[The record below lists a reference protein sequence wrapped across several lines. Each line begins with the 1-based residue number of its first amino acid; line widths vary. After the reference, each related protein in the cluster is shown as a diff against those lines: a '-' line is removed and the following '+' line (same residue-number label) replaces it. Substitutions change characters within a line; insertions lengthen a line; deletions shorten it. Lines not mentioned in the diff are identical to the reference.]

1 MIFRHVRSENPG
13 HLEAACTQWTSVER
27 TRSSSAWRTS
37 GALRGR
43 LPRPCT
49 SAGARVALTY
59 QNERL
64 RESVQAL
71 AAEIGDA
78 PLFQCDMSVD
88 EDVVN
93 LYQQVGESL
102 GSLSILVHSIAFA
115 NRDDLGGEF
124 SKTERD
130 GFRVALDVS
139 AYSLIPMV
147 RHAAPLMTEGGTV
160 VAMTFLAAEKV
171 FPGYNVMGVAKAA
184 LENSVRQLA
193 AEYGPEGIRVNAISA
208 GPLDH
213 AVVARHLRLPRHET
227 HPTPS
232 GPRWRATSPTR
243 MWAAP
248 RSTCAASCRQAS
260 PARSFTSTPATA
272 SWASSPRY
280 RNPAKSLGID
290 TSMRWKAPV
299 S

>member
-1 MIFRHVRSENPG
+1 MSR
-13 HLEAACTQWTSVER
+13 C
-27 TRSSSAWRTS
+27 
-37 GALRGR
+37 
-43 LPRPCT
+43 RP
-49 SAGARVALTY
+49 S
-59 QNERL
+59 
-64 RESVQAL
+64 

-88 EDVVN
+88 GDVVN

-139 AYSLIPMV
+139 AFSLIPMV

-184 LENSVRQLA
+184 FENSVRQLA
-193 AEYGPEGIRVNAISA
+193 AEYGPQGIRVNAISA
-208 GPLDH
+208 GPLDTLSSRVISGYRDMKRIH
-213 AVVARHLRLPRHET
+213 AERAPMARNITHEDVGGT
-227 HPTPS
+227 ALYLCSDLSS
-232 GPRWRATSPTR
+232 GVTGEVIHVDAGYSI
-243 MWAAP
+243 M
-248 RSTCAASCRQAS
+248 
-260 PARSFTSTPATA
+260 
-272 SWASSPRY
+272 
-280 RNPAKSLGID
+280 GI
-290 TSMRWKAPV
+290 
-299 S
+299 

>member
-1 MIFRHVRSENPG
+1 MYTVDLSGKNALVFGVANQRSI
-13 HLEAACTQWTSVER
+13 
-27 TRSSSAWRTS
+27 AWAIAQ
-37 GALRGR
+37 ALHE
-43 LPRPCT
+43 
-49 SAGARVALTY
+49 AGARVALTY

-88 EDVVN
+88 EDVLN
-93 LYQQVGESL
+93 LFQQVGESL

-193 AEYGPEGIRVNAISA
+193 AEYGPQGIRVNAISA
-208 GPLDH
+208 GPLDTLSSRVISGYRDMKRIH
-213 AVVARHLRLPRHET
+213 AERAPMARNITHEDVGGT
-227 HPTPS
+227 ALYLCSDLSS
-232 GPRWRATSPTR
+232 GVTGEVIHVDAGYSI
-243 MWAAP
+243 M
-248 RSTCAASCRQAS
+248 
-260 PARSFTSTPATA
+260 
-272 SWASSPRY
+272 
-280 RNPAKSLGID
+280 GI
-290 TSMRWKAPV
+290 
-299 S
+299 